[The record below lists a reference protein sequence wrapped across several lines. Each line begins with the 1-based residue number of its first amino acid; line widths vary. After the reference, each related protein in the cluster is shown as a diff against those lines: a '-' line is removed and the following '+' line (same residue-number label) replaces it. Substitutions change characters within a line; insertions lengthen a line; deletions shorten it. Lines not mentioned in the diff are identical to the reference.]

1 MKKLV
6 LYSLLAAS
14 LALMLIACGQSQ
26 KGSTLVY
33 GATEKVTD
41 MDTASAYDFHT
52 WEIFQNIDQGLL
64 TYKPGTTE
72 IAPGLAESYTVND
85 KGDQYTFNLRK
96 GLKFSNGDPFNAQ
109 AVKWSIDRVIALKG
123 DPSWL
128 VSSFVKSVDVVN
140 DSTVRFNLVGPVA
153 TSLLSSRLP
162 PISRS
167 IRRTTPLTRL

>member
-1 MKKLV
+1 
-6 LYSLLAAS
+6 
-14 LALMLIACGQSQ
+14 
-26 KGSTLVY
+26 
-33 GATEKVTD
+33 

-109 AVKWSIDRVIALKG
+109 AVKWSIDRVMALKG

-153 TSLLSSRLP
+153 HFPALVA
-162 PISRS
+162 
-167 IRRTTPLTRL
+167 TPTYFPLDPKNYPANKIVKDVSELTGQDSGAWALHPLFVQA